1 MKLAALLMCKSVI
14 CLVFGAIFVLVPGLL
29 LAIYGVK
36 SLDSSLL
43 FMSQLYGAAFLVLG
57 IMLWLARNDPG
68 SVALRAIVI
77 GVAIGDGVGF
87 VVAFLGQ
94 LGNVMNGLGWLVV
107 GVYALLSLGFGYS
120 YFQVAKT
127 SAVPA

>member
-1 MKLAALLMCKSVI
+1 MKLAALLTLKSVI
-14 CLVFGAIFVLVPGLL
+14 CLAFGAIFVLVPGLL

-36 SLDSSLL
+36 SLDASLL

-57 IMLWLARNDPG
+57 ITLWLARNDPG

-77 GVAIGDGVGF
+77 GVAIGDGIGF
-87 VVAFLGQ
+87 VVALLGQ

-107 GVYALLSLGFGYS
+107 GVYALLSLGFGYF
-120 YFQVAKT
+120 YFQVVKP
-127 SAVPA
+127 SALPA